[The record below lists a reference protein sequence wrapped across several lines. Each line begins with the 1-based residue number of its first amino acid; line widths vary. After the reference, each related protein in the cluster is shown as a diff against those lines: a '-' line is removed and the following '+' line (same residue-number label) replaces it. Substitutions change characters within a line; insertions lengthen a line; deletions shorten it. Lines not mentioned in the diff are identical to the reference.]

1 MPTHATSN
9 QAIQLIYIN
18 GQFCHAYKFGIVTN
32 RLGIFHD
39 VTFYNKVF
47 LKAHPDIVVEKRS
60 NSPDVDKSLA
70 GSKAL
75 LPILIDF
82 FQNHSHIAPTTVLG
96 DGAFDTI
103 EIYIDLFGEIKFK
116 KSFIP
121 LRVKITMEDNGYT
134 INENSVPHC
143 PHAPSLPSEK
153 RR

>member
-1 MPTHATSN
+1 MGLALSVM
-9 QAIQLIYIN
+9 L
-18 GQFCHAYKFGIVTN
+18 
-32 RLGIFHD
+32 L
-39 VTFYNKVF
+39 FYNKEF

-60 NSPDVDKSLA
+60 ISPDEDKSLA

-103 EIYIDLFGEIKFK
+103 EIYIDLFGEIKFE

-134 INENSVPHC
+134 INENMFPIVHMLLHFLVKREGSKPHLK
-143 PHAPSLPSEK
+143 SKIYL
-153 RR
+153 